1 MAHQA
6 RKRFGQ
12 NFLVDQNI
20 IDNIVGNAMIRNGQL
35 WVEIG
40 AGQGALT
47 EPLLK
52 KVTHLDVVELDRDL
66 VKWLEYK
73 FADRTDLNIHS
84 ADALR
89 FDFAALAPEGEKLHI
104 IGNLPYNIST
114 PLMFHLLETTD
125 CIADM
130 IFMLQKEVVNR
141 ICAKPNGN
149 SYGRLSVMMQYYCAT
164 EWLFDVPPESFNP
177 VPKVMSGMVRLVP
190 HTQPPVDVDSV
201 KMLSKIVTEAF
212 SQRRKTL
219 RNSLKN
225 SLSEAEILALGI
237 DANLRAEN
245 ISLRDFSLLAN
256 AVSRKETPIINE

>member
-12 NFLVDQNI
+12 NFLQDQNI
-20 IDNIVGNAMIRNGQL
+20 INNIIGSAMIRSGEN

-47 EPLLK
+47 QPLLQ
-52 KVTHLDVVELDRDL
+52 KVSHLDVVELDRDL
-66 VKWLEYK
+66 VTLLQHK
-73 FADRTDLNIHS
+73 FADCKNLTIHS
-84 ADALR
+84 SDALR
-89 FDFAALAPEGEKLHI
+89 FDFSSLAPNGEKLHV

-125 CIADM
+125 CIANM
-130 IFMLQKEVVNR
+130 LFMLQKEVVNR
-141 ICAKPNGN
+141 ICAEPNGK
-149 SYGRLSVMMQYYCAT
+149 SYGRLGVMMQYYCAT

-177 VPKVMSGMVRLVP
+177 VPQVMSAIVRLVP
-190 HTQPPVDVDSV
+190 HEKPPVEVDDV
-201 KMLSKIVTEAF
+201 KMLARVVAEAF

-219 RNSLKN
+219 RNSLGK
-225 SLSEAEILALGI
+225 SLTEAEILALGI

-245 ISLRDFSLLAN
+245 ISLNEFAKLAN
-256 AVSRKETPIINE
+256 AVSRKPVEID

>member
-12 NFLVDQNI
+12 NFLHDQNI
-20 IDNIVGNAMIRNGQL
+20 INNIVGSAMIRDGEH

-52 KVTHLDVVELDRDL
+52 KVQHLDVVELDRDL
-66 VKWLEYK
+66 VTWLEHK
-73 FADRTDLNIHS
+73 FSNYTNLKIYS

-89 FDFAALAPEGEKLHI
+89 FDFSSLAPNGEKLHV

-130 IFMLQKEVVNR
+130 LFMLQKEVVNR
-141 ICAKPNGN
+141 ICAQPNGN

-177 VPKVMSGMVRLVP
+177 VPLVMSAIVRLVP
-190 HTQPPVDVDSV
+190 HSKPPVEVDDV
-201 KMLSKIVTEAF
+201 KILGQVVTEAF

-219 RNSLKN
+219 RNSLKK
-225 SLSEAEILALGI
+225 SLSENEIIDLGI

-245 ISLRDFSLLAN
+245 ISLEAFAKVAN
-256 AVSRKETPIINE
+256 AVTQKSIMN

>member
-12 NFLVDQNI
+12 NFLQDQNI
-20 IDNIVGNAMIRNGQL
+20 INNIIGSAMIRSGEN

-47 EPLLK
+47 QPLLQ
-52 KVTHLDVVELDRDL
+52 KVSHLDVVELDRDL
-66 VKWLEYK
+66 VTLLQHK
-73 FADRTDLNIHS
+73 FADYKNLTIHS
-84 ADALR
+84 GDALR
-89 FDFAALAPEGEKLHI
+89 FDFSSLAPNGEKLHV

-130 IFMLQKEVVNR
+130 LFMLQKEVVNR
-141 ICAKPNGN
+141 ICAEPNGK
-149 SYGRLSVMMQYYCAT
+149 SYGRLGVMMQYYCAT

-177 VPKVMSGMVRLVP
+177 VPQVMSAIVRLVP
-190 HTQPPVDVDSV
+190 HKKPPVEVDDV
-201 KMLSKIVTEAF
+201 KMLARVVSEAF

-219 RNSLKN
+219 RNSLGK
-225 SLSEAEILALGI
+225 SLTEAEILELGI

-245 ISLRDFSLLAN
+245 ISLAEFAKLAN
-256 AVSRKETPIINE
+256 AVSRKPVEID

>member
-12 NFLVDQNI
+12 NFLQDQNI
-20 IDNIVGNAMIRNGQL
+20 INQIIGSAMIRDSQN

-47 EPLLK
+47 SPLLA
-52 KVTHLDVVELDRDL
+52 KVKHLDVVELDRDL
-66 VKWLEYK
+66 VTLLERK
-73 FADRTDLNIHS
+73 FADFSNLTIHS

-89 FDFAALAPEGEKLHI
+89 FDFSSLAPEGEKLHI

-130 IFMLQKEVVNR
+130 LFMLQKEVVNR
-141 ICAKPNGN
+141 LCAAPSENA
-149 SYGRLSVMMQYYCAT
+149 YGRLGVMMQYYCKA
-164 EWLFDVPPESFNP
+164 EWLFDVPPESFHP
-177 VPKVMSGMVRLVP
+177 VPQVMSAIVRLVP
-190 HTQPPVDVDSV
+190 HEKPLVQVDDV
-201 KMLSKIVTEAF
+201 KMLTRVVADAF

-219 RNSLKN
+219 RNSLGK
-225 SLSEAEILALGI
+225 LLGEDEIKALGI
-237 DANLRAEN
+237 DSTLRAEN
-245 ISLRDFSLLAN
+245 VSLAEFALVSN
-256 AVSRKETPIINE
+256 AISRKAS

>member
-12 NFLVDQNI
+12 NFLHDQNI
-20 IDNIVGNAMIRNGQL
+20 INNIIGSAMIRSGEN

-52 KVTHLDVVELDRDL
+52 KVSHLDVIELDRDL
-66 VKWLEYK
+66 VTLLERK
-73 FADRTDLNIHS
+73 FADYANLKIHS

-89 FDFAALAPEGEKLHI
+89 FDFSSLAPHGEKLHV

-130 IFMLQKEVVNR
+130 LFMLQKEVVNR
-141 ICAKPNGN
+141 ICAEPNGN

-177 VPKVMSGMVRLVP
+177 VPQVMSAIVRLVP
-190 HTQPPVDVDSV
+190 YSKPPVDVDDV
-201 KMLSKIVTEAF
+201 KMLEVVVREAF

-219 RNSLKN
+219 RNSLKKLLLEN
-225 SLSEAEILALGI
+225 EITELGI

-245 ISLRDFSLLAN
+245 ISLEAFAKLAN
-256 AVSRKETPIINE
+256 AVSRKLVKTV

>member
-12 NFLVDQNI
+12 NFLQDQNI
-20 IDNIVGNAMIRNGQL
+20 INNIIGSAMIRSGEN

-47 EPLLK
+47 QPLLQ
-52 KVTHLDVVELDRDL
+52 KVSHLDVVELDRDL
-66 VKWLEYK
+66 VTLLQHKFVDYK
-73 FADRTDLNIHS
+73 NLTIHS
-84 ADALR
+84 SDALR
-89 FDFAALAPEGEKLHI
+89 FDFSSLAPNGEKLHV

-130 IFMLQKEVVNR
+130 LFMLQKEVVNR
-141 ICAKPNGN
+141 ICAEPNGK
-149 SYGRLSVMMQYYCAT
+149 SYGRLGVMMQYYCST

-177 VPKVMSGMVRLVP
+177 VPQVMSAIVRLVP
-190 HTQPPVDVDSV
+190 HEKPPVEVDDV
-201 KMLSKIVTEAF
+201 KMLARVVSEAF

-219 RNSLKN
+219 RNSLGK
-225 SLSEAEILALGI
+225 SLTEAEILELEI

-245 ISLRDFSLLAN
+245 ISLAEFAKLAN
-256 AVSRKETPIINE
+256 ALSRKPVEID

>member
-12 NFLVDQNI
+12 NFLQDQNI
-20 IDNIVGNAMIRNGQL
+20 INNIIGSAMIRSGEN

-47 EPLLK
+47 EPLLQ
-52 KVTHLDVVELDRDL
+52 KVSHLDVVELDRDL
-66 VKWLEYK
+66 VTLLQHK
-73 FADRTDLNIHS
+73 FADYTNLTIHS
-84 ADALR
+84 GDALR
-89 FDFAALAPEGEKLHI
+89 FDFSSLAPNGEKLHV

-130 IFMLQKEVVNR
+130 LFMLQKEVVNR
-141 ICAKPNGN
+141 ICAEPNGK
-149 SYGRLSVMMQYYCAT
+149 SYGRLGVMMQYYCAT

-177 VPKVMSGMVRLVP
+177 VPQVMSAIVRLIP
-190 HTQPPVDVDSV
+190 HEKPPVEVDDV
-201 KMLSKIVTEAF
+201 KMLARVVSEAF

-219 RNSLKN
+219 RNSLGK
-225 SLSEAEILALGI
+225 SLMEAEILELGI

-245 ISLRDFSLLAN
+245 ISLAEFAKLAN
-256 AVSRKETPIINE
+256 ALSRKPVEID